1 MLEVSS
7 SSEMLSVRISALDDP
22 RIAVYADVGHPD
34 RLRAAGRFVA
44 EGRLVVRRLVESRRF
59 EVESVLVTP
68 AALRDMA
75 DVLETGGWPIFVVSP
90 SILQQLTGFDFHR
103 GCLALA
109 QRSGALGV
117 GFFATA
123 RRLLALEAIGNPDNV
138 GGLFR
143 VAAAFAVDGMA
154 LSPACGD
161 PFYRKAVR
169 TSMGAVLR
177 VPFAIAQR
185 WPEDLES
192 LRAAGLQLVALTP
205 EARAEPLREFV
216 ATVEPG
222 ARLILMCGAE
232 GAGLTPE
239 ALRMADRRV
248 RIPIAPD
255 VDSLNVVV
263 AAGIVLSALMY

>member
-1 MLEVSS
+1 
-7 SSEMLSVRISALDDP
+7 MLSVPVSALDDP

-44 EGRLVVRRLVESRRF
+44 EGRLVVRRLLESRRF
-59 EVESVLVTP
+59 EIESVLVTP

-75 DVLETGGWPIFVVSP
+75 DVLEAGGWSIFVAPP

-109 QRSGALGV
+109 RRGGELAVDAFS
-117 GFFATA
+117 TA

-143 VAAAFAVDGMA
+143 IAAAFAVDGMV
-154 LSPACGD
+154 LSPGCGD

-177 VPFAIAQR
+177 VPFTFGRR

-192 LRAAGLQLVALTP
+192 VRAAGLQLVALTP
-205 EARAEPLREFV
+205 EARATPLREFV

-232 GAGLTPE
+232 GPGLTPE

-248 RIPIAPD
+248 RVPIAPD

-263 AAGIVLSALMY
+263 AVGIVLSALMS